1 MKQFYYLLMVNDGYI
16 TEEYFF
22 NDYDKML
29 EFLNDFTDVEQ
40 NIENIKDEINNLKDS
55 TKLKWLDYNI

>member
-1 MKQFYYLLMVNDGYI
+1 MKQFYYLLMVNDGYT

-29 EFLNDFTDVEQ
+29 EFLNDFIDVEYK
-40 NIENIKDEINNLKDS
+40 IYYLDLDMEG
-55 TKLKWLDYNI
+55 TK